1 VKRNVP
7 ALLAMLVC
15 AACASKPPGAPPEVA
30 PAAPSFE
37 QKMSWILR
45 LEDQRQLRDLA
56 NAPPPAGDLVALLK
70 DREGRIR
77 RRAALAIGRVH
88 LPAGIVPLADLLTS
102 ETDPEV
108 RQMAVFGLGLIGRQ
122 EATGVL
128 RNALADSSPIVRGRA
143 AEALG
148 LIGDT
153 GSAEAIGAMV
163 AASVKAGAITNVFP
177 DESGYPLA
185 PEVEATRLGL
195 YALTRLKAYDQLAAA
210 VLDSS
215 GAPVSQW
222 WPVAY
227 SLGRIKDP
235 RAIPTLRRLVK
246 GSSAYGRGFA
256 ARGLGAVK
264 DRDSLD
270 LLRTM
275 TADVGHTPAQAVE
288 AIRAMG
294 EIGDPNALGPLI
306 DVLKI
311 RSIHPGI
318 RAEAVTAIG
327 KLKTPAS
334 VDVLLELVTDPS
346 ATVRAAAFGALVN
359 ADPERFMLSLSTLE
373 SDKQWKVR
381 AAIARALSMV
391 PAESSGTLLESMAD
405 DKEPRVIPAVLDALA
420 EVKSPHAGSI
430 ALAKMS
436 AEDPVIRAAAARAL
450 GALKPAGALE
460 ALTQAA
466 QSVDKDGSYVA
477 RAAALSA
484 LVEFGR
490 ETAQPLLVAALAD
503 GDWAVRVHA
512 ADLLHKLDPS
522 RDDAAT
528 IRPAP
533 TRYDWSVY
541 GSRDVQLPQYSTQ
554 IYIDTDKGTIQVEL
568 AMLDAPLA
576 VRTISELARRGYFGN
591 VAIHRVVP
599 DFVVQDGDPRG
610 DGEGGPGFTM
620 RDELS
625 ERPYLRGTVG
635 MALDWP
641 DTGGSQFFITLSP
654 QPHLDAKYTVIGEVV
669 AGMDVADRLAE
680 GDVIRGVRVWDGKQ

>member
-1 VKRNVP
+1 VNPGARRP
-7 ALLAMLVC
+7 ASVARRGIAVVLAAL
-15 AACASKPPGAPPEVA
+15 ACASCAPKTAAPPAEA
-30 PAAPSFE
+30 AAAAPGFE
-37 QKMSWILR
+37 QKMAWILR
-45 LEDQRQLRDLA
+45 LEDQRLLRDPP
-56 NAPPPAGDLVALLK
+56 NAPPPAGDLTSLLR
-70 DREGRIR
+70 DSEGRIR

-88 LPAGIVPLADLLTS
+88 LPGGIVPLADLLATES
-102 ETDPEV
+102 DPEV
-108 RQMAVFGLGLIGRQ
+108 RQMAVF
-122 EATGVL
+122 
-128 RNALADSSPIVRGRA
+128 
-143 AEALG
+143 ALG
-148 LIGDT
+148 LIGDA
-153 GSAEAIGAMV
+153 GSAQAIGDMV
-163 AASVKAGAITNVFP
+163 TAYVKAGAIANVFP

-227 SLGRIKDP
+227 SLGRIKDR
-235 RAIPTLRRLVK
+235 RAIPALRILAK

-264 DRDSLD
+264 DLDALD
-270 LLRTM
+270 LLRVM
-275 TADVGHTPAQAVE
+275 TSDVGHTPAQAVE

-294 EIGDPNALGPLI
+294 DLGDPDALGPLI

-311 RSIHPGI
+311 RGIHMGV

-327 KLKTPAS
+327 KLKTPRS

-346 ATVRAAAFGALVN
+346 PAVRAAAFGALAK
-359 ADPERFMLSLSTLE
+359 ADPERFMLSLSTLDPD
-373 SDKQWKVR
+373 SQWRVR
-381 AAIARALSMV
+381 AAIARAMSSI
-391 PAESSGTLLESMAD
+391 PAESSGGLLESMAA
-405 DKEPRVIPAVLDALA
+405 DKEPRVVPAVLDALA
-420 EVKSPHAGSI
+420 EVKSPNAGAI

-436 AEDPVIRAAAARAL
+436 AEDPVIRAAAARVL
-450 GALKPAGALE
+450 GALKPQSALE
-460 ALTQAA
+460 VLNQAA
-466 QSVDKDGSYVA
+466 QTVDKDGSYLA
-477 RAAALSA
+477 RAAALDA
-484 LVEFGR
+484 LVEFGLD
-490 ETAQPLLVAALAD
+490 TAKPALVTALTD
-503 GDWAVRVHA
+503 RDWAVRVHA
-512 ADLLHKLDPS
+512 ADLLRKLDPS

-533 TRYDWSVY
+533 TRYDWTVY

-554 IYIDTDKGTIQVEL
+554 LYIDTEKGTIQVEL
-568 AMLDAPLA
+568 AMLDAPLN

-591 VAIHRVVP
+591 VVIHRVVP

-610 DGEGGPGFTM
+610 DGEGGPGFTV

-635 MALDWP
+635 IALDWP

-654 QPHLDAKYTVIGEVV
+654 QPHLDAKYTVVGEVV

-680 GDVIRGVRVWDGKQ
+680 GDLIRGMRVWDGKQ

>member
-7 ALLAMLVC
+7 ALLALLACVSC
-15 AACASKPPGAPPEVA
+15 APKPAGAPPEVA
-30 PAAPSFE
+30 PTAPSFE
-37 QKMSWILR
+37 QKMAWILR
-45 LEDQRQLRDLA
+45 LEDQRQLRDPA
-56 NAPPPAGDLVALLK
+56 DAPPPAGDLTALLR
-70 DREGRIR
+70 DSEGRIR
-77 RRAALAIGRVH
+77 RRAALAVGRVH
-88 LPAGIVPLADLLTS
+88 LPGGIVPLANLLAT
-102 ETDPEV
+102 EADPEV
-108 RQMAVFGLGLIGRQ
+108 RQMAVFALGLIGRQ

-128 RNALADSSPIVRGRA
+128 RDALADTSPIVRGRA

-153 GSAEAIGAMV
+153 GSAQAIGDMV
-163 AASVKAGAITNVFP
+163 AAYVKAGAIANVFP
-177 DESGYPLA
+177 DEAGYPLA
-185 PEVEATRLGL
+185 PDVEATRLGL

-210 VLDSS
+210 ILDGS

-222 WPVAY
+222 WPIAY
-227 SLGRIKDP
+227 ALGRIKDP
-235 RAIPTLRRLVK
+235 RAIPALRRLVK

-264 DRDSLD
+264 DRDALD
-270 LLRTM
+270 LLRAM
-275 TADVGHTPAQAVE
+275 TADVGHSPAQAVE

-294 EIGDPNALGPLI
+294 DIGDPNALGPLI

-311 RSIHPGI
+311 RGIHPGV

-346 ATVRAAAFGALVN
+346 PTVRAAAFGALAS
-359 ADPERFMLSLSTLE
+359 ADPERFMLSLSTLDP
-373 SDKQWKVR
+373 DKQWKVR
-381 AAIARALSMV
+381 AAIARALAHI
-391 PAESSGTLLESMAD
+391 PAELSGTLLESMAE
-405 DKEPRVIPAVLDALA
+405 DKELRVVPAVLDALA
-420 EVKSPHAGSI
+420 EVKSPNAGTI
-430 ALAKMS
+430 ALGKMG
-436 AEDPVIRAAAARAL
+436 AEDSVIRGASARAL
-450 GALKPAGALE
+450 GALKPPGAVE
-460 ALTQAA
+460 ALKQAA
-466 QSVDKDGSYVA
+466 QTVDKDGSYGA
-477 RAAALSA
+477 RAAALDA

-490 ETAQPLLVAALAD
+490 DIAQPVLVAALGD

-512 ADLLHKLDPS
+512 ADLLHKLDAS

-533 TRYDWSVY
+533 TRHDWSVY

-568 AMLDAPLA
+568 AMLDAPLN
-576 VRTISELARRGYFGN
+576 VRTIGELARRGYFGN

-610 DGEGGPGFTM
+610 DGEGGPGFTL

-641 DTGGSQFFITLSP
+641 DTGGSQFFIALSP

-669 AGMDVADRLAE
+669 AGMEIADRLAE
-680 GDVIRGVRVWDGKQ
+680 GDIIRGVRVWDGKQ

>member
-1 VKRNVP
+1 VKRNVS

-15 AACASKPPGAPPEVA
+15 AACASKPPAAPPEVA

-45 LEDQRQLRDLA
+45 LEDQRQLRDPA
-56 NAPPPAGDLVALLK
+56 NAPPPAGDLVALLR
-70 DREGRIR
+70 DPEGRIR

-88 LPAGIVPLADLLTS
+88 LPAGIVPLANLLTS
-102 ETDPEV
+102 ETDEEV
-108 RQMAVFGLGLIGRQ
+108 RQMAAFGLGLIGRQ

-128 RNALADSSPIVRGRA
+128 RDALADPSPIVRGRA

-153 GSAEAIGAMV
+153 GSADAIGTMV

-195 YALTRLKAYDQLAAA
+195 FALTRLKAFEQLAAA

-235 RAIPTLRRLVK
+235 RAIPALRRLVR

-264 DRDSLD
+264 DRESLD

-311 RSIHPGI
+311 RGIHPGI

-327 KLKTPAS
+327 QLKTPAS

-346 ATVRAAAFGALVN
+346 PTVRAAAFGALVN

-381 AAIARALSMV
+381 AAIARALSTI
-391 PAESSGTLLESMAD
+391 PAESSGALLESMAD
-405 DKEPRVIPAVLDALA
+405 DKEPRVVPAVLDALA
-420 EVKSPHAGSI
+420 R
-430 ALAKMS
+430 MS

-450 GALKPAGALE
+450 GALKPPGALE

-466 QSVDKDGSYVA
+466 RSVDKDGSYVA
-477 RAAALSA
+477 RAAALA
-484 LVEFGR
+484 GLVEFGR
-490 ETAQPLLVAALAD
+490 DSAQPVLVAALAD

-554 IYIDTDKGTIQVEL
+554 LYIDTDKGTIQVEL

-576 VRTISELARRGYFGN
+576 VRSISELARRGYFGN

-610 DGEGGPGFTM
+610 DGEGGPGFTL

-654 QPHLDAKYTVIGEVV
+654 QPHLDAKYSVIGEVV